1 MLKKELPK
9 LLEINIKLVGRWVIK
24 MEMGFIWDQDNKCN
38 QFMILNKAFWMIKET
53 EYQASKNLEMQLYS
67 KVNQRILMGQRI

>member
-24 MEMGFIWDQDNKCN
+24 MEMGFI
-38 QFMILNKAFWMIKET
+38 
-53 EYQASKNLEMQLYS
+53 
-67 KVNQRILMGQRI
+67 